1 MSKDVP
7 ENTVVAGV
15 PAKPLRGLTE
25 RDIKS
30 WQNTKDWYVRLAARY
45 LDGETFRPVPDPR
58 KVRAE

>member
-1 MSKDVP
+1 ML
-7 ENTVVAGV
+7 VAGV